1 MTDLNKIKKSIFSF
15 DPDQWLFDDYD
26 DSTKAS
32 PLTHTENSIVVLFYA
47 LMAGLVFTIPILI
60 IIIYGHFMAKKN
72 KDFGFIVE
80 SRKNVARFFYLLT
93 LIVVLTIIGFVVVM
107 LGEDILSYLEYKDS
121 YPSLAKIEWSWLAFL
136 PFIVPTIIVF
146 LFLRHLIDM
155 AYFNIIKKHSTW
167 VINNGIFSTHNSDRK
182 QVKLGEIKSNTCNI
196 ADELKKLSDLKDKG
210 VIDSEEFTKLKEK
223 LLQDSD

>member
-1 MTDLNKIKKSIFSF
+1 MIDLNKIKKSIFSF

-60 IIIYGHFMAKKN
+60 IIIYGHFMAREN

-80 SRKNVARFFYLLT
+80 SRKNIARFFYLLI
-93 LIVVLTIIGFVVVM
+93 LIGVSIFVFM
-107 LGEDILSYLEYKDS
+107 LGEDIRNYIKYGSDIHKD
-121 YPSLAKIEWSWLAFL
+121 LLFIFL
-136 PFIVPTIIVF
+136 YVIVPTIIGF
-146 LFLRHLIDM
+146 LFLRHLIDIS
-155 AYFNIIKKHSTW
+155 YFNIIKRHSAW
-167 VINNGIFSTHNSDRK
+167 VVNNGIFSTHNSDRK
-182 QVKLGEIKSNTCNI
+182 QVKLEKIKSNTCNI
-196 ADELKKLSDLKDKG
+196 ADELQKLSDLKDKG

>member
-80 SRKNVARFFYLLT
+80 SRKNIARFFYLLS
-93 LIVVLTIIGFVVVM
+93 LIVVLTIIGVVVVM
-107 LGEDILSYLEYKDS
+107 LGEDIKNYIGNNSYLDIN
-121 YPSLAKIEWSWLAFL
+121 IEWGLLFL
-136 PFIVPTIIVF
+136 IPLIVPTIAVF
-146 LFLRHLIDM
+146 LFLRYLIDIS
-155 AYFNIIKKHSTW
+155 YFNIIKRHSAW
-167 VINNGIFSTHNSDRK
+167 VVDNGIFGTHNSDRK
-182 QVKLGEIKSNTCNI
+182 QVKLGETKSNTCNI